1 MGVRMSDRIYLDWNA
16 TAPLRPDARAA
27 MSAALDQVGN
37 PSSVHHEGRAARRLI
52 EQARERVAALVGAE
66 PRNVVFTSGGT
77 EANMM
82 ALSPALESSE
92 NKGGFDRLMISAVEH
107 VSVREGGSFTSHH
120 VEEIPVNGDGVVD
133 MGALERRLSELQRQD
148 ARPLLVSIMAA
159 NNETGVIQ
167 PVEAAAAV
175 VHAAGGLLH
184 VDAVQVAGRI
194 PFDIG
199 SSGADLMTVSAHKLG
214 GPQGV
219 GALIKRSV
227 TLHLAE
233 PLLRGGG
240 QERGARA
247 GTENVAGIAG
257 FGAAAAS
264 ALVTMAA
271 DGEQMRSLRD
281 RLEAGLAG
289 GPTVVFGQNA
299 ARLPNTSL
307 FAAPGLRAE
316 TALINFDLMG
326 FAVSS
331 GSACSSGKVA
341 ASHVLA
347 AMGVPGNLSSGAIR
361 LSIGPATRENE
372 IDLFLKAWMK
382 LLAGLSKGRK
392 RGLAA

>member
-1 MGVRMSDRIYLDWNA
+1 MSERVYLDWNA
-16 TAPLRPDARAA
+16 TAPLRPEARGA
-27 MSAALDQVGN
+27 MMAALDLLGN
-37 PSSVHHEGRAARRLI
+37 PSSVHHEGRATRRLI
-52 EQARERVAALVGAE
+52 EEARERVAALVGAE

-82 ALSPALESSE
+82 ALSPALEAAES
-92 NKGGFDRLMISAVEH
+92 KRGFDRLMVSAVEH
-107 VSVREGGSFTSHH
+107 ASVRAGGSFASHQ
-120 VEEIPVNGDGVVD
+120 VEEVPVTGDGVVD
-133 MGALERRLSELQRQD
+133 MGALERRLVELQRQG
-148 ARPLLVSIMAA
+148 ARPPLVSIMAA

-167 PVEAAAAV
+167 PVEAAAAM

-194 PFDIG
+194 PFDI
-199 SSGADLMTVSAHKLG
+199 SFSGADLMTVSAHKVG
-214 GPQGV
+214 GPHGV
-219 GALIKRSV
+219 GALIKRSAG
-227 TLHLAE
+227 LHLAE

-264 ALVTMAA
+264 AMVTVAA
-271 DGEQMRSLRD
+271 DSEQMRSLRN

-289 GPTVVFGQNA
+289 GPTVVFGRNA
-299 ARLPNTSL
+299 ERLPNTSL
-307 FAAPGLRAE
+307 FAIPGLRAE
-316 TALINFDLMG
+316 TALINLDLMG

-347 AMGVPGNLSSGAIR
+347 AMGVPGDLSSGAIR

-382 LLAGLSKGRK
+382 LLAGLSKSGK

>member
-1 MGVRMSDRIYLDWNA
+1 MDLPMSERVYLDWNA
-16 TAPLRPDARAA
+16 SAPLRPEARAA
-27 MSAALDQVGN
+27 MAAAFDRVGN
-37 PSSVHHEGRAARRLI
+37 PSSVHHEGRTARRLI

-82 ALSPALESSE
+82 ALSPTLETAE
-92 NKGGFDRLMISAVEH
+92 NKSGFDRLMISAVEH
-107 VSVREGGSFTSHH
+107 TSVRAGGSFTSHQA
-120 VEEIPVNGDGVVD
+120 EEIPATSDGVLD
-133 MGALERRLSELQRQD
+133 IGALERRLVELQRQGV
-148 ARPLLVSIMAA
+148 RPPLVSIMAA

-167 PVEAAAAV
+167 PVEAAAAM

-194 PFDIG
+194 PFDISG
-199 SSGADLMTVSAHKLG
+199 SGADLMTVSAHKLG

-219 GALIKRSV
+219 GALIKRSA

-264 ALVTMAA
+264 AMVTMAA
-271 DGEQMRSLRD
+271 DGERMRSLRD
-281 RLEAGLAG
+281 RLEAGLEK
-289 GPTVVFGQNA
+289 GPTVMFGRNA
-299 ARLPNTSL
+299 ERLPNTSL
-307 FAAPGLRAE
+307 FAAPSLRAE
-316 TALINFDLMG
+316 TALINLDLMG

-347 AMGVPGNLSSGAIR
+347 AMGVPGDLSSGAIR
-361 LSIGPATRENE
+361 LSIGPATCENE

-382 LLAGLSKGRK
+382 LLAGLSKGK